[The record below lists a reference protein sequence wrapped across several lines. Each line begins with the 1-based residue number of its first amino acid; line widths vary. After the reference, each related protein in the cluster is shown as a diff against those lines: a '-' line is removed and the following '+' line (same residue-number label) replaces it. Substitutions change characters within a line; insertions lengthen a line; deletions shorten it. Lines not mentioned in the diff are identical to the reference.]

1 MGNTE
6 RNGGGHNGNASKG
19 SGGGWGWGMPMRR
32 AEDLAGLMRWPAA
45 EPKVVKAEVREA
57 RAAGERS
64 PRWIV
69 VSSAKWEE
77 T

>member
-1 MGNTE
+1 
-6 RNGGGHNGNASKG
+6 
-19 SGGGWGWGMPMRR
+19 MPMRR